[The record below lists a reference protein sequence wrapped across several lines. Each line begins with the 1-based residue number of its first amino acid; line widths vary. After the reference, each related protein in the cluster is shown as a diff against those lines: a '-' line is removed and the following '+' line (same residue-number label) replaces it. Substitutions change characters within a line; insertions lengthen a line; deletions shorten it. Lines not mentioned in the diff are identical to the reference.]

1 MKYLMFIKHAET
13 TPPPQPPAALMQAMG
28 EFVGRMMQRGILK
41 DTGGLK
47 PAAESLHI
55 RSKAGKLQV
64 MDGPFAESKEVIG
77 GFAFVE
83 VKTKEEAVEVAHEF
97 MELHRVHWPE
107 FECESVVRE
116 VHGGE

>member
-1 MKYLMFIKHAET
+1 
-13 TPPPQPPAALMQAMG
+13 
-28 EFVGRMMQRGILK
+28 
-41 DTGGLK
+41 
-47 PAAESLHI
+47 
-55 RSKAGKLQV
+55 
-64 MDGPFAESKEVIG
+64 
-77 GFAFVE
+77 